1 VNRIQFLLL
10 AGGVSVLL
18 VVAAGAQAPAQAPV
32 VVNGTVDVRPAAA
45 LERTVDGLAA
55 AGQTAWI
62 GYVVDGVPGRYS
74 VGDGYGDRRC
84 GTVYLE
90 GRKTAEGATAD
101 ARPAAPRTIGVLL
114 RLASGS
120 VERIRTTP
128 PDCDL
133 DAGGLAV
140 HWLTG
145 VDPAQSVALLARY
158 VKIPE
163 GSATSAR
170 TPSWNAALSTLA
182 LHAAPAAATALER
195 FVATG
200 QPVAIRK
207 QAAFWLGSTR
217 GATGFATLR
226 RLANADSDAAF
237 RKELTFAL
245 SASAEPGAVDVLIGM
260 ARNDSNGEVRRQAIF
275 WLGQKAG
282 NKVAGTLADA
292 AANDPEAA
300 IKERAVFALSR
311 LPNGEGVPKLID
323 IARTHGEPAVRK
335 RAVFWLAKSS
345 DPRALEYLTALLRER

>member
-10 AGGVSVLL
+10 AGGVSLLL
-18 VVAAGAQAPAQAPV
+18 VVAAATAQAQVPV
-32 VVNGTVDVRPAAA
+32 VVNGTVDARPAAT
-45 LERTVDGLAA
+45 LERTVDGLAV
-55 AGQTAWI
+55 AGQTAWV
-62 GYVVDGVPGRYS
+62 GYFVDGVPGRYG

-90 GRKTAEGATAD
+90 GRKTAEGTTAD
-101 ARPAAPRTIGVLL
+101 TRSTAPRTIGVLL
-114 RLASGS
+114 RVAGGS
-120 VERIRTTP
+120 IERIRTTP

-145 VDPAQSVALLARY
+145 VDPAQSVAMLARY
-158 VKIPE
+158 VKLPE
-163 GSATSAR
+163 GSAASTR
-170 TPSWNAALSTLA
+170 TPSWNAVLSTLA
-182 LHAAPAAATALER
+182 LHAAPAAISTLER

-226 RLANADSDAAF
+226 RLAGDSDAAF

-245 SASAEPGAVDVLIGM
+245 SASTEPGAVDVLIGM
-260 ARNDSNGEVRRQAIF
+260 ARNDSNGEVRKQAIF

-282 NKVAGTLADA
+282 NKVAGTLAA
-292 AANDPEAA
+292 AAASDPDTA

-323 IARTHGEPAVRK
+323 IARTHVEPAVRK
-335 RAVFWLAKSS
+335 RAVFWLAQSS
-345 DPRALEYLTALLRER
+345 DPRALEYITALLTER